1 MSTSLNQFPSAD
13 TAAPVFRPG
22 EFKGREGLVRNVL
35 WRLER
40 GESLSLVGGP
50 KLGKTS
56 FLLHLAWQLNHDHV
70 VPAPKTSGPSA
81 VYFDVADEADCQRF
95 QSRSQKAHTIVL
107 LDNCDS
113 LVEGKTLSLSEVDRF
128 RRGPTVF
135 AGARAWRELVRESGL
150 THKLKS
156 IPLAVFLE
164 KEAQQLFCP
173 DLSMEQQ
180 ACILSY
186 AGTHPFILKV
196 LQAELLRGG
205 PHVRPEEVVK
215 DVKNSLSSFFQC
227 CANQLRG
234 PLEHQVLAFLI
245 EADKPV
251 NPREV
256 ARAFELAT
264 IKLVADTLC
273 SLGLVGRWIREEEA
287 TLSANSRLFNEW
299 YRETV
304 LS

>member
-1 MSTSLNQFPSAD
+1 M
-13 TAAPVFRPG
+13 
-22 EFKGREGLVRNVL
+22 
-35 WRLER
+35 
-40 GESLSLVGGP
+40 
-50 KLGKTS
+50 
-56 FLLHLAWQLNHDHV
+56 
-70 VPAPKTSGPSA
+70 
-81 VYFDVADEADCQRF
+81 YIDVSDEADCQRF
-95 QSRSQKAHTIVL
+95 RSRSQKAHTIVL

-113 LVEGKTLSLSEVDRF
+113 LVEGKILSLSEVNRF

-135 AGARAWRELVRESGL
+135 AGARVWRELVRESGL

-164 KEAQQLFCP
+164 KEAQQILCP
-173 DLSMEQQ
+173 DLTSEQQ
-180 ACILSY
+180 ACVLNY
-186 AGTHPFILKV
+186 AGTHPFIIKV
-196 LQAELLRGG
+196 LQSALLRGG
-205 PHVRPEEVVK
+205 PHVLPEKVVK

-256 ARAFELAT
+256 ARAFGLAT

>member
-1 MSTSLNQFPSAD
+1 M
-13 TAAPVFRPG
+13 
-22 EFKGREGLVRNVL
+22 
-35 WRLER
+35 
-40 GESLSLVGGP
+40 
-50 KLGKTS
+50 
-56 FLLHLAWQLNHDHV
+56 
-70 VPAPKTSGPSA
+70 
-81 VYFDVADEADCQRF
+81 YIDVSDEADCQRF
-95 QSRSQKAHTIVL
+95 RSRSQKAHTIVL

-113 LVEGKTLSLSEVDRF
+113 LVEGKILSLSEVNRF

-135 AGARAWRELVRESGL
+135 AGARVWRELVRESGL

-164 KEAQQLFCP
+164 KEAQQILCP
-173 DLSMEQQ
+173 DLTSEQQ
-180 ACILSY
+180 ACVLNY
-186 AGTHPFILKV
+186 AGTHPFIIKV
-196 LQAELLRGG
+196 LQSALLRGG
-205 PHVRPEEVVK
+205 PHVQPEKVVK

-304 LS
+304 TV